1 MNANLEDH
9 VKLGATTGGLLG
21 CVAGGV
27 ATIWSGYELITVI
40 DYALGIDVADVAAN
54 RFIIDIA
61 IATVIAIPTITAG
74 TLGGS
79 AVGGLA
85 GIAYHILA
93 KTTSITYHGL
103 AGLVSS
109 TKKKN
114 TEKKTD

>member
-9 VKLGATTGGLLG
+9 VKLGATAGGLLG

-27 ATIWSGYELITVI
+27 ATIWGGYELITVT
-40 DYALGIDVADVAAN
+40 DYALGIDVTDVAAN
-54 RFIIDIA
+54 KFTIDTA
-61 IATVIAIPTITAG
+61 ITTIIAIPTIMTG
-74 TLGGS
+74 TLGGL

-85 GIAYHILA
+85 GTAYHVLA

-109 TKKKN
+109 AYKKN